1 MKNGNENQTQVLVN
15 IGNRYVVFG
24 SPIGRPEK
32 SEFDP
37 ETDSLVLPR
46 VADESDVAEER
57 IVQTLQVSGM
67 TRLQNIDSSNCE
79 GDLVLTDKDGNEK
92 IIEIKVR
99 ERDPKDRDITYAIER
114 INAASADGKDMQVWH
129 FNIENLKL
137 VVQRLESGRLDFVK
151 LSPIDVWEKTSDS
164 VFRRSQVVDRVID
177 WESRVRD
184 FYIKIEEWLSDLSHL
199 HFKKTRTVTMS
210 EELMQKYAVSDR
222 DLPILDVMDGE
233 QVIASFVPRGLWVIG
248 ASGRIDAITQVKTRI
263 LVAIKDDKS
272 IFNWCE
278 VDPDNRKNPEVLTK
292 EKIISYMV
300 KP

>member
-1 MKNGNENQTQVLVN
+1 MKPEQKNQTQVLVN

-24 SPIGRPEK
+24 SSIGLPEK
-32 SEFDP
+32 SKFDP

-67 TRLQNIDSSNCE
+67 TRLQKKDSSDCE
-79 GDLVLTDKDGNEK
+79 GDLVLTDIDGNEK
-92 IIEIKVR
+92 LIEIKVR
-99 ERDPKDRDITYAIER
+99 ERDPKDRDISYASER
-114 INAASADGKDMQVWH
+114 IKAARFHGKEMQVWH

-137 VVQRLESGRLDFVK
+137 VIQRLEAGLLDFVK
-151 LSPIDVWEKTSDS
+151 MSPIDVWEKTSES
-164 VFRRSQVVDRVID
+164 IFRRSQVVDRVID
-177 WESRVRD
+177 WESRVRE
-184 FYIKIEEWLSDLSHL
+184 FYIRIEEWLSDQSSL
-199 HFKKTRTVTMS
+199 HFEKTRTVTMS

-222 DLPILDVMDGE
+222 ELPILDVMHGE

-248 ASGRIDAITQVKTRI
+248 ASGRIDVITQVKTRI
-263 LVAIKDDKS
+263 LVAIKDEKS

-278 VDPDNRKNPEVLTK
+278 VDPDNRKNAEMLTK